1 VRAAGAVAG
10 ALVVVAE
17 VAAGAVAAGAVAAGA
32 VVFTVASGA
41 VVLDAPE
48 VPVLFAPD
56 APPVAE
62 DFGWLPPVAVES
74 VVSSTGPASPPAP
87 HPEPVAPAAATTSA
101 RIKPFATPPDLE
113 RDSFITP
120 SYEARSPTGR
130 RFSKLVRSGSSG
142 VDAPLAFWRA
152 VLNVK
157 EREVETMKG
166 VVLTFSAVVTAL
178 VLAGSGAR
186 AESPVGDDTS
196 AATAKQIIGK
206 LRADPELANNKI
218 EVHVDKGVATLKG
231 KVDSQMEKSRAV
243 TLAAVPGVKIVD
255 DQLKVASEGAKAI
268 VTDSAITTSLKA
280 KFVADS
286 TVRSADISVDTNNG
300 VVTLSGTAPSQAAH
314 TLAIDMARSTD
325 GVRRVDDQIKVLET
339 STR

>member
-1 VRAAGAVAG
+1 
-10 ALVVVAE
+10 
-17 VAAGAVAAGAVAAGA
+17 
-32 VVFTVASGA
+32 
-41 VVLDAPE
+41 
-48 VPVLFAPD
+48 
-56 APPVAE
+56 
-62 DFGWLPPVAVES
+62 
-74 VVSSTGPASPPAP
+74 
-87 HPEPVAPAAATTSA
+87 
-101 RIKPFATPPDLE
+101 
-113 RDSFITP
+113 
-120 SYEARSPTGR
+120 
-130 RFSKLVRSGSSG
+130 
-142 VDAPLAFWRA
+142 
-152 VLNVK
+152 
-157 EREVETMKG
+157 MKG

-325 GVRRVDDQIKVLET
+325 GVRRVDVS
-339 STR
+339 STLI